1 MSNEVDNAALDAR
14 IIAAE
19 SGAGILVEL
28 ERFLGRFVAYPSE
41 HARIAHVL
49 WVAHCHRMDAWH
61 TTPRLAFMS
70 AEKEFGKT
78 RALEA
83 TELLVPGAILSIS
96 ISPAALVRRV
106 AKGGVTILYD
116 EVDALFGSAAREE
129 ANLDVRSVLNGGY
142 RRGSKVH
149 RCIIVGK
156 RIDVEALDAFAPVAL
171 AGLRDLPDTLASRAI
186 IVRMRRR
193 APDEHVEPWRERL
206 VRPQA
211 EVIYRRLAGW
221 CEGIDLTHV
230 EPEMPPGVIDRAAEC
245 WEPLFAIA
253 DAAGGSWPRRAR
265 QAAVGLITGARDD
278 LVSPGVE
285 LLAHIQDAFGAEQA
299 LPTEQLL
306 QRLHER
312 PESPWRDIRGKP
324 LDDRGLARRLK
335 PFGIR
340 SKVIRHADRTP
351 RGYQAEQFL
360 EAWRRYVPQAQ
371 QTQQAQQ
378 VSVCNGLDVADVAV
392 VADKPAGSPLVDIC
406 AHCRKAGAELTAFAG
421 DDAVP
426 LHRACLDA
434 WRHWLD
440 LDIPEF
446 LKRN

>member
-1 MSNEVDNAALDAR
+1 MTAVTTNEVDNTL
-14 IIAAE
+14 AE
-19 SGAGILVEL
+19 V

-41 HARIAHVL
+41 HARIVHVL
-49 WVAHCHRMDAWH
+49 WIAHCHRIDAWH

-70 AEKEFGKT
+70 AEKESGKT

-83 TELLVPGAILSIS
+83 TELLVPGGILSIS

-106 AKGGVTILYD
+106 AEGGVTILYD
-116 EVDALFGSAAREE
+116 EIDGLFGTAAREE
-129 ANLDVRSVLNGGY
+129 ANVDVRSVLNGGY
-142 RRGSKVH
+142 RRGSKVY
-149 RCIIVGK
+149 RCVTIGK
-156 RIDVEALDAFAPVAL
+156 KIKVEALDAFAPVAL
-171 AGLRDLPDTLASRAI
+171 AGLRELPDTLASRAI

-193 APDEHVEPWRERL
+193 APDEHVEPWRERH
-206 VRPQA
+206 VKPQA
-211 EVIYRRLAGW
+211 ESIYRRLAGW

-230 EPEMPPGVIDRAAEC
+230 EPDMPPGIIDRAAEC
-245 WEPLFAIA
+245 WEPLLAIA
-253 DAAGGSWPRRAR
+253 DAAGGLWPQRAR
-265 QAAVGLITGARDD
+265 QAAVGLITGGRDD

-340 SKVIRHADRTP
+340 SKVIRLAGRTP
-351 RGYQAEQFL
+351 RGYQAEQFH
-360 EAWRRYVPQAQ
+360 EAWRRYLPQAQ
-371 QTQQAQQ
+371 QAPQAQQ
-378 VSVCNGLDVADVAV
+378 LSICNGLSVADVADVA
-392 VADKPAGSPLVDIC
+392 DKPAKSPLAGTC

-426 LHRACLDA
+426 LHRACLMRGSKG
-434 WRHWLD
+434 W
-440 LDIPEF
+440 I
-446 LKRN
+446 